1 MTAKLVKTLAIILL
15 AGSISAAQETRP
27 DDAFLLGALFK
38 AQDMRDRAA
47 ADLQK
52 IDREIQ
58 ENDRVIKKAE
68 EIIVLAGQ
76 KNNKQAE
83 SVAREALLKAR
94 EARKKNEETR
104 ARLETAGARSA
115 AAYDAIKN
123 RLASNRDNGS
133 NSRIQGLVAQHSG
146 RVEIFKKNGEIS
158 YLDGNDPGFLELG
171 DEMTTYGS
179 SSADVQT
186 LDGRGT
192 VHLGE
197 FSKIKIEEDN
207 PQGQVLRLVQGKIYS
222 AVEKMDDFT
231 NMLQEKTKQFGSDFL
246 TVANVSEKEY
256 EAVIKSLRA
265 RAQKKFEV
273 RAGAGGGAVRGTRFS
288 VELKNG
294 ETTEITVFEGS
305 VEADDSKGEKRV
317 LVEEG
322 FKVIVTKDGI
332 SGPQKIADIEKWWDK

>member
-1 MTAKLVKTLAIILL
+1 MTAKTINTLAIILL
-15 AGSISAAQETRP
+15 VGSISAAQETRP
-27 DDAFLLGALFK
+27 DDACLLGALFK
-38 AQDMRDRAA
+38 AQDLRDRAA

-76 KNNKQAE
+76 RNNKQAE

-104 ARLETAGARSA
+104 ARLETAGTRSA
-115 AAYDAIKN
+115 AAYAAIKN
-123 RLASNRDNGS
+123 RLASNRGNGS
-133 NSRIQGLVAQHSG
+133 NSRIQGLVAQYSG
-146 RVEIFKKNGEIS
+146 RVEIFKKNGEKS
-158 YLDGNDPGFLELG
+158 YLDGNDPGFLESG

-179 SSADVQT
+179 SSAEVQT
-186 LDGRGT
+186 LDGRAT
-192 VHLGE
+192 VQLGE
-197 FSKIKIEEDN
+197 SSKIKLEEDT

-222 AVEKMDDFT
+222 AVEKMDDFA

-273 RAGAGGGAVRGTRFS
+273 RTPSWAMAVRGTKFS

-294 ETTEITVFEGS
+294 EATEITVFEGS
-305 VEADDSKGEKRV
+305 VEAGDLKGEKRI

-332 SGPQKIADIEKWWDK
+332 SGPQKITEIDKWWDK